1 MGTPP
6 TQYEIRVC
14 GQLGEAM
21 LAAFP
26 GMSSKLAPGQTM
38 LRGTLADQSALYGVL
53 SQIEALG
60 LELIAVRRCGS
71 AAEDGASSP
80 A

>member
-6 TQYEIRVC
+6 TQYEISVC
-14 GQLGEAM
+14 GQLGETL

-26 GMSSKLAPGQTM
+26 GMSSEVAPGQT
-38 LRGTLADQSALYGVL
+38 LLSGTLADQSALYGVL
-53 SQIEALG
+53 SQLEALG

-71 AAEDGASSP
+71 AAADGVSSP